1 MADRIGFMRKGR
13 LVMLKTAAELA
24 HEDLTDLYIQYMEEQ
39 PAPAAAAPAGM

>member
-1 MADRIGFMRKGR
+1 MRKGR

-39 PAPAAAAPAGM
+39 PAAPAAPPTAPAV